1 MSYASVIVTFNRKD
15 LLKKAINSVLTQTY
29 APTYVIVVDNHSTDG
44 TDELMTTFASRKEI
58 VYVRTSENVG
68 GSMGFYLGLK
78 RAYDLG
84 TDWVSLSD
92 DDAIF
97 ETHYF
102 EKLLVAS
109 KQKPE
114 VKCFTGTVRFPNET
128 IQDVHR
134 KKLLNTATLREKPID
149 QSRYA
154 KNFWLDIFTFVG
166 VLLAHDLIK
175 TIGFP
180 EKNYFIWNDDTE
192 YSLRVAKQTRILNIS
207 DATVYHYNNVNV
219 GQRFS
224 PTWKEYYGIRNRL
237 QMEKKHSSN
246 RAWLIPSN
254 CAFILRRLCGMILKK
269 DHWKYSK
276 YLFNQLKD
284 GYRDGIKGV
293 TGKNRK
299 YLP

>member
-68 GSMGFYLGLK
+68 GSMGFYLG
-78 RAYDLG
+78 

-114 VKCFTGTVRFPNET
+114 VKCFTGTVKSPNET

-134 KKLLNTATLREKPID
+134 RKLLNTATLREK
-149 QSRYA
+149 
-154 KNFWLDIFTFVG
+154 
-166 VLLAHDLIK
+166 
-175 TIGFP
+175 
-180 EKNYFIWNDDTE
+180 
-192 YSLRVAKQTRILNIS
+192 
-207 DATVYHYNNVNV
+207 
-219 GQRFS
+219 
-224 PTWKEYYGIRNRL
+224 
-237 QMEKKHSSN
+237 
-246 RAWLIPSN
+246 
-254 CAFILRRLCGMILKK
+254 
-269 DHWKYSK
+269 
-276 YLFNQLKD
+276 LFHLE
-284 GYRDGIKGV
+284 
-293 TGKNRK
+293 
-299 YLP
+299 